1 MLHRLSRLPALIL
14 LVCLTAACGGAPA
27 APVTSQ
33 PPAQPTIPSLPTN
46 SAGASVAARVNGT
59 DIMLADFE
67 AELVRRGADG
77 SADAAALRAD
87 VLNQL
92 IETALIEQGAT
103 ALSISVSSGE
113 VATEMQAMKDSA
125 GGDANWQ
132 TFLTGNGYTS
142 EAELAASLR
151 LSLLTN
157 RVRDSL
163 TADLNANIRQAHARH
178 ILVRTEAEAQAALA
192 RINGGEPFEQVAAQ
206 ASVDETT
213 REAGGDLGWFTQDEL
228 VVPEL
233 ANAVFSSQVNQL
245 QGPVITELG
254 YHIVQTLEFAER
266 PVEPERQA
274 YIAQNRFETWL
285 RGLYDAATIERF
297 LS

>member
-1 MLHRLSRLPALIL
+1 VLRLSRWTALIL
-14 LVCLTAACGGAPA
+14 LASFIAACGGAPA
-27 APVTSQ
+27 GSAPTQ
-33 PPAQPTIPSLPTN
+33 PSAPPTAVALPTN
-46 SAGASVAARVNGT
+46 SAGASVVARVNGT
-59 DIMLADFE
+59 DVMLADFE
-67 AELVRRGADG
+67 TELARRGADG
-77 SADAAALRAD
+77 SADASALRAD

-92 IETALIEQGAT
+92 IETVLIDQGA
-103 ALSISVSSGE
+103 AGLNISVSSGE
-113 VATEMQAMKDSA
+113 VATEMQGMKDSA
-125 GGDANWQ
+125 GGEANWQ
-132 TFLTGNGYTS
+132 SFLTGNGYTS

-163 TADLNANIRQAHARH
+163 TADLSANIRQAHARH

-192 RINGGEPFEQVAAQ
+192 RINGGEAFEQVAAQ
-206 ASVDETT
+206 LSVDETT
-213 REAGGDLGWFTQDEL
+213 RGVGGDLGWFTQDEL

-233 ANAVFSSQVNQL
+233 ANAVFSSQPNQL

-285 RGLYDAATIERF
+285 RGLYDTATIERF

>member
-1 MLHRLSRLPALIL
+1 
-14 LVCLTAACGGAPA
+14 
-27 APVTSQ
+27 
-33 PPAQPTIPSLPTN
+33 LPTN
-46 SAGASVAARVNGT
+46 STGAQVVARVNGT
-59 DIMLADFE
+59 EIMLADFE
-67 AELVRRGADG
+67 AELARRGSDG
-77 SADAAALRAD
+77 SADAGALRAD

-92 IETALIEQGAT
+92 IETALIEQGAA
-103 ALSISVSSGE
+103 ALSISVSAGE
-113 VATEMQAMKDSA
+113 VASEMQAMKDSA

-132 TFLTGNGYTS
+132 SFLAGNGYTT

-163 TADLNANIRQAHARH
+163 TADLSGSIRQARARH
-178 ILVRTEAEAQAALA
+178 ILIRTEAEAQAALT
-192 RINGGEPFEQVAAQ
+192 RINGGEAFEQVAAQ
-206 ASVDETT
+206 VSADETT
-213 REAGGDLGWFTQDEL
+213 RESGGDLGWFTMDEL

-233 ANAVFSSQVNQL
+233 ALAVFNSQPNQL

-254 YHIVQTLEFAER
+254 YHIVQTVEFAER

-285 RGLYDAATIERF
+285 QGLYQSATIERF
-297 LS
+297 LT